1 MVTKAVRQ
9 VIADKQLLADAMP
22 EAIRE
27 QYALAEYNFSIE
39 QIHFP
44 SSDQALQL
52 ARRRLVFD
60 EFFYFLL
67 QLRGL
72 KERRERAYNQFHMKE
87 APETQQLIG
96 RLPYQLTGAQQRVW
110 HTVEQ
115 ELQGNAVMAR
125 LIQGD
130 VGSR

>member
-1 MVTKAVRQ
+1 MLPNYTLVKGLTNQMVTKAVRQ
-9 VIADKQLLADAMP
+9 VIADKQLLSDAMP

-67 QLRGL
+67 QPSYYLFF
-72 KERRERAYNQFHMKE
+72 Q
-87 APETQQLIG
+87 
-96 RLPYQLTGAQQRVW
+96 
-110 HTVEQ
+110 
-115 ELQGNAVMAR
+115 
-125 LIQGD
+125 
-130 VGSR
+130 S